1 MANAKQYVKK
11 YHLEPGTKGKFD
23 RMEFVDEFASDFKNA
38 LEGAGISSSRK
49 ISRKTFQ
56 NVIDGASIKWWKI
69 FNGSKIKR
77 EEAEG
82 LWKLFYAKHVA
93 TIRQDLYVRAG
104 IIKGELDKEPL
115 ERRECSEEVLEMAEA
130 AERKF
135 EK

>member
-38 LEGAGISSSRK
+38 LEGAGINSSRK
-49 ISRKTFQ
+49 ISRKAFQ

-69 FNGSKIKR
+69 FNESKIKR

-82 LWKLFYAKHVA
+82 LWKFFYAKYVA

-104 IIKGELDKEPL
+104 IIKGKLDKEPID
-115 ERRECSEEVLEMAEA
+115 RTECSEHVLEMAEA
-130 AERKF
+130 VERKF